1 MRHNI
6 NPEHAINFANIN
18 SGDIIIADTLTN
30 EDTFFVDAYN
40 TRYALY
46 TVETCNKVNNAILSP
61 LTDAH
66 VRSTLTQD
74 GDTCIIKSI
83 NGNNYHAINT
93 AKVWHY
99 TYYEAA
105 KMRLYERTVAQDAL
119 RGLIHGAYNNFMPHQ
134 VEREFEGIYARHTGE
149 QGHDATSIINPD
161 TSREVM
167 SRIIEDG
174 IEVIRRLLNE
184 DHVIIGEGITE
195 ALAAYAEIA
204 DIMGT
209 YVAPLSPD
217 SESITVTDTR
227 TTFGRT
233 HSKSF
238 TFTTGTAIITD
249 KADYLIT
256 RLADDKAYVT
266 VAGET
271 YEAGYLTY
279 SIANEVSLYLKDS
292 EPIHFVSM
300 EETCPATTIE
310 DIKNYYLATKEATEI
325 FNTLEG
331 NLSDLRGRALNYRV
345 QHENPLSD
353 VGMFDYGNKRP
364 DEALMLTGKRINQL
378 KMGRAAL
385 TAQADNYINRIN
397 YYMNQAHSKS

>member
-74 GDTCIIKSI
+74 GETCIIKSI

-105 KMRLYERTVAQDAL
+105 KMRLYERAVAQDAL

-174 IEVIRRLLNE
+174 IKVIRRLLNE

-195 ALAAYAEIA
+195 ALAAYAENCRHH
-204 DIMGT
+204 GHLRS
-209 YVAPLSPD
+209 AP
-217 SESITVTDTR
+217 ES
-227 TTFGRT
+227 
-233 HSKSF
+233 
-238 TFTTGTAIITD
+238 
-249 KADYLIT
+249 
-256 RLADDKAYVT
+256 
-266 VAGET
+266 
-271 YEAGYLTY
+271 
-279 SIANEVSLYLKDS
+279 
-292 EPIHFVSM
+292 
-300 EETCPATTIE
+300 
-310 DIKNYYLATKEATEI
+310 
-325 FNTLEG
+325 
-331 NLSDLRGRALNYRV
+331 
-345 QHENPLSD
+345 
-353 VGMFDYGNKRP
+353 
-364 DEALMLTGKRINQL
+364 
-378 KMGRAAL
+378 
-385 TAQADNYINRIN
+385 
-397 YYMNQAHSKS
+397 

>member
-1 MRHNI
+1 MRNNN
-6 NPEHAINFANIN
+6 NPGRAIDFANIK
-18 SGDIIIADTLTN
+18 SGDIIIADILN
-30 EDTFFVDAYN
+30 AEDAFFTEAHK

-46 TVETCNKVNNAILSP
+46 TVETCNKVNSAILSP
-61 LTDAH
+61 LTGAD

-74 GDTCIIKSI
+74 GDTYIIKPI
-83 NGNNYHAINT
+83 NGKYHALNT
-93 AKVWHY
+93 AKVWRY
-99 TYYEAA
+99 TYFEAA
-105 KMRLYERTVAQDAL
+105 AMRLYERAYAQDAL
-119 RGLIHGAYNNFMPHQ
+119 RGLINNAYWNFIPHQ
-134 VEREFEGIYARHTGE
+134 VEREFEAIYARHTGK

-161 TSREVM
+161 SREVM

-174 IEVIRRLLNE
+174 IKVIRRLLEE

-195 ALAAYAEIA
+195 ALTAYSEIA
-204 DIMGT
+204 DIMDT
-209 YVAPLSPD
+209 HVAPLNPD

-227 TTFGRT
+227 TIFGRT

-249 KADYLIT
+249 SADYLIT

-271 YEAGYLTY
+271 YEAGYIAY

-300 EETCPATTIE
+300 EETCPASTVE
-310 DIKNYYLATKEATEI
+310 DIKNYYLATKEVTEI

-353 VGMFDYGNKRP
+353 VGMFDYGSKRP

-385 TAQADNYINRIN
+385 TVQADNYINRIN
-397 YYMNQAHSKS
+397 YYMNQAHSKF

>member
-99 TYYEAA
+99 TYFEAA
-105 KMRLYERTVAQDAL
+105 AMRLYERAYAQDAL
-119 RGLIHGAYNNFMPHQ
+119 RGLINNAYWNFIPHQ
-134 VEREFEGIYARHTGE
+134 VEREFEAIYARHTGK

-161 TSREVM
+161 SREVM

-174 IEVIRRLLNE
+174 IKVIRRLLEE

-195 ALAAYAEIA
+195 ALTAYSEIA
-204 DIMGT
+204 DIMDT
-209 YVAPLSPD
+209 HVAPLNPD

-227 TTFGRT
+227 TIFGRT

-249 KADYLIT
+249 SADYLIT

-271 YEAGYLTY
+271 YEAGYIAY

-300 EETCPATTIE
+300 EETCPASTVE
-310 DIKNYYLATKEATEI
+310 DIKNYYLATKEVTEI

-353 VGMFDYGNKRP
+353 VGMFDYGSKRP

-385 TAQADNYINRIN
+385 TVQADNYINRIN
-397 YYMNQAHSKS
+397 YYMNQAHSKF

>member
-74 GDTCIIKSI
+74 GDTYIIKPI
-83 NGNNYHAINT
+83 NGKYHALNT
-93 AKVWHY
+93 AKVWRY
-99 TYYEAA
+99 TYFEAA
-105 KMRLYERTVAQDAL
+105 AMRLYERAYAQDAL

-174 IEVIRRLLNE
+174 IKVIRRLLNE

-249 KADYLIT
+249 KADYLNT

-397 YYMNQAHSKS
+397 YYMNQAHSKF